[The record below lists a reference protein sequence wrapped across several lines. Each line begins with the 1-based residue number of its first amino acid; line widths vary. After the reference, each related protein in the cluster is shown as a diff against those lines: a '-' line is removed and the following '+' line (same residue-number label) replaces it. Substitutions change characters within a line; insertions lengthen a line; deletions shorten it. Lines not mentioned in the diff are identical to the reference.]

1 MFGCSYR
8 LEEYFHYSIYNTE
21 HGFSARFVLC
31 EQQFRTDLGSGVA
44 WVTLGSEVTPP
55 ALGGDPW
62 SPPSLETGWIEIRID
77 PFVASAFVTLTVAT
91 D

>member
-1 MFGCSYR
+1 MFCYSYR

-31 EQQFRTDLGSGVA
+31 KQQFRTDLRSGVA

-55 ALGGDPW
+55 ALGLVPLE
-62 SPPSLETGWIEIRID
+62 PSSETEMR
-77 PFVASAFVTLTVAT
+77 LR
-91 D
+91 